1 MRKITKILSFIG
13 CILNFVINICLS
25 IYLFT
30 LNDETGYLIG
40 ALLILLSISSIIEL
54 IFIIKSI
61 NDKEKKII
69 IGILGI
75 FLGFLIAGILYLIYD
90 FKTNDVHTPKTEK
103 ENITLLNKEDDPK
116 LEKLL
121 NLRSLYSEGIIS
133 KEEYEEKK
141 SKLLNNA

>member
-1 MRKITKILSFIG
+1 M
-13 CILNFVINICLS
+13 
-25 IYLFT
+25 FT
-30 LNDETGYLIG
+30 LNDESGYLIG

>member
-1 MRKITKILSFIG
+1 MRKITKILSFVG

-25 IYLFT
+25 IYMFT
-30 LNDETGYLIG
+30 LNDESGYLIG